1 MLGLWVEQ
9 TEGAKFWLLVMHEL
23 KSRGVSDV
31 LVAVVDGLKGF
42 PDAIEAVFPDATVQ
56 TCLVHLIRRSLAYAS
71 YKERRSSAEA
81 LKTLYRAPTAAAAEA
96 ALDAFEAGA
105 WGEKHPAIARSWRC
119 AWEQG
124 VPFFAFSQPIRR
136 AIYTTNAI
144 ESLNSTLRRAPREAH
159 GKITKQSVNLDK
171 VTATRVTF
179 HPGAKWSWDL
189 KAYAGTHS
197 CALPHVAM
205 VLQGT
210 LRVVMDDGSKEDFSA
225 GEIMLLPPGHD
236 AWCVGKTACIF
247 VEFSQGNNYYNQ
259 LVKEWHHQNA

>member
-1 MLGLWVEQ
+1 
-9 TEGAKFWLLVMHEL
+9 MH
-23 KSRGVSDV
+23 SGVSCLPGDV
-31 LVAVVDGLKGF
+31 QLPKPCGSGILADQFDGLF
-42 PDAIEAVFPDATVQ
+42 
-56 TCLVHLIRRSLAYAS
+56 
-71 YKERRSSAEA
+71 A
-81 LKTLYRAPTAAAAEA
+81 LGELGM
-96 ALDAFEAGA
+96 ALNVMQKADL
-105 WGEKHPAIARSWRC
+105 S
-119 AWEQG
+119 
-124 VPFFAFSQPIRR
+124 
-136 AIYTTNAI
+136 
-144 ESLNSTLRRAPREAH
+144 RAPREAH

-179 HPGAKWSWDL
+179 HPGAKWSRDL

-225 GEIMLLPPGHD
+225 GEMMLLPPGHD

-259 LVKEWHHQNA
+259 LVTEWHHQNA